1 MNQNS
6 KSIISVED
14 NYEYI
19 VPAVDRAA
27 RILMLLKTE
36 GRGMTIAEITEAT
49 GWHKSSVHKLLVT
62 LSHHGLLDR
71 DEETKRYSLGIG
83 LIGYGQFVLNNL
95 DFANAA
101 RSLLKQLAD
110 FSSETANY
118 CLLQGKKMVV
128 VDSVE
133 SKIELRVVP
142 PVGTMDPLTMKSN
155 GKAVLAF
162 LPESQV
168 KKIIQEEGLPALT
181 KNSIT
186 EPEAFYSELSVVR
199 KQGYATDLEEF
210 REGISA
216 VSAPVFNS
224 TGKAVGALSL
234 VAPASRMGEDKA
246 SIYGKK
252 CAEAAAHLSSIVS
265 YQDPA
270 GQ

>member
-1 MNQNS
+1 M
-6 KSIISVED
+6 KSISSVGE

-27 RILMLLKTE
+27 RILTLLRTE

-62 LSHHGLLDR
+62 LSRHGLLDR
-71 DEETKRYSLGIG
+71 NEETRRYSLGIE

-95 DFANAA
+95 DLAHAA
-101 RSLLKQLAD
+101 RSFLKQLAD
-110 FSSETANY
+110 FSGETANY
-118 CLLQGKKMVV
+118 CLLQGRKIVI
-128 VDSVE
+128 VDSIE
-133 SKIELRVVP
+133 SRIELRVVP
-142 PVGTMDPLTMKSN
+142 PIGTVNSLTLKSS

-168 KKIIQEEGLPALT
+168 NEIIQEEGLPELT

-186 EPEAFYSELSVVR
+186 KPEAFHRELAIVR
-199 KQGYATDLEEF
+199 KQGYATDFEEF

-224 TGKAVGALSL
+224 EGKAIGVLSV
-234 VAPASRMGEDKA
+234 VAPASRMPEDKV
-246 SIYGKK
+246 SSYGKK
-252 CAEAAAHLSSIVS
+252 CAEAAAHLSAIVS
-265 YQDPA
+265 CQDSA
-270 GQ
+270 KRFE